1 MQAVH
6 ILGLHWAKEV
16 DPASLGGA
24 TAKAARGRRQGS
36 RTGPLSEPEGIFL
49 PRSSSRKVEWGA
61 AGSQRKERVEG
72 GRKKQI
78 NLEWT
83 QGRKGSGIETLV
95 KAQHVKKKAIQ
106 LHYMDPS
113 YPTLSLAMLLQ

>member
-16 DPASLGGA
+16 NPASGGA
-24 TAKAARGRRQGS
+24 TAKAARGRLQGS
-36 RTGPLSEPEGIFL
+36 RPGPLSEPEGIFL
-49 PRSSSRKVEWGA
+49 PRSSSGKVGWGA

-78 NLEWT
+78 NLESKEGRV
-83 QGRKGSGIETLV
+83 QGSR
-95 KAQHVKKKAIQ
+95 
-106 LHYMDPS
+106 
-113 YPTLSLAMLLQ
+113 LL